1 MNNDDFFKKLSFIYK
16 QNQIV
21 RLKKESKQKDEKIK
35 ELSKEGKKI
44 IDEFGHKNK
53 ENIDKLNDTIRELQE
68 ENISLK
74 QERNYYKEMFEKI
87 PSFIRRIFV
96 KEKKTITE

>member
-1 MNNDDFFKKLSFIYK
+1 MNSEDVLKKLNFIYK

-21 RLKKESKQKDEKIK
+21 RLKKENKQKDEKIK

-53 ENIDKLNDTIRELQE
+53 ENIDKLNDMIRELQE

-74 QERNYYKEMFEKI
+74 QERNYYKEMFYKI
-87 PSFIRRIFV
+87 PSFIRRIFI

>member
-1 MNNDDFFKKLSFIYK
+1 MNSDDFFKKLSFIYK

-53 ENIDKLNDTIRELQE
+53 ENIDKLNDMIRELQE

>member
-1 MNNDDFFKKLSFIYK
+1 MNSDDFFKKLSFIYK

-53 ENIDKLNDTIRELQE
+53 ENIDKLNDMIRELQE

-87 PSFIRRIFV
+87 PSFIRRIFA
-96 KEKKTITE
+96 KEKKAITE